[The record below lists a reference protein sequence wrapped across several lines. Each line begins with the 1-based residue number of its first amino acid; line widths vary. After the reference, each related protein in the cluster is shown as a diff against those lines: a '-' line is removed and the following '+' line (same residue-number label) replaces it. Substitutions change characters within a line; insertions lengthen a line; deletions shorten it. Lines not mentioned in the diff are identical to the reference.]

1 MDLLG
6 WLRNEWD
13 RAGAWLAIGAGALAL
28 ILGYV
33 GVSNTEFTAE
43 QLPYVVS
50 GGLVGIFLLGIG
62 GMLWLSAD
70 LRDEWRTLDAMDA
83 KLDAMDAKLDALE
96 RHALIAEAGPAVE
109 TLSRPVR
116 AKSAPAARG

>member
-1 MDLLG
+1 MHLLG

-13 RAGAWLAIGAGALAL
+13 RAGAWLAIGVGALAL
-28 ILGYV
+28 FLGYA

-43 QLPYVVS
+43 QLPYMVS

-83 KLDAMDAKLDALE
+83 KLDRLE
-96 RHALIAEAGPAVE
+96 RHALTAEAGPAVE
-109 TLSRPVR
+109 TLSGPVR